1 MIIGEDQ
8 NGLVKI
14 WINRPCDGYYLRW
27 WYNGWHYWWFL
38 PGTISFDTEG
48 ENYYTLGTQKIAMG
62 SGQINYSQCQAIRT
76 ILNAIDIYIW
86 TDVGWKS
93 TRLERVSV
101 IVYDNKVNGY
111 EIEFVMIM
119 GSRRISD
126 SGYSPIIIIPGL
138 PPMPYV
144 PACGT
149 VTIGTQTWFACNYD
163 INYPGSKVYN
173 DDEANRSVYGGLY
186 TRNQIISSG
195 FVPTGWHVPSLAE
208 WVTLIN
214 YVGAATAGG
223 KLKEIGTTRW
233 LTPNTG
239 AVDAWGF
246 TAVGNGFY
254 YLGTFWELGQ
264 SANFWAS
271 DGLVIISYTS
281 AGITVTPFV
290 LIIPTAYIGVRLIS
304 DTIVPVTYGVLY
316 NWYAAT
322 YNIGGASIAPTG
334 WHVPSNAEWAT
345 LVTTLGGAAVA
356 GDALKESGEIHWDVG
371 NTGTNTSGFTA
382 LGAGYRLAEDGSFGL
397 QILSTVFHSTENYI
411 FGGTGALLLFYNST
425 WALPI
430 NFGDNPTVQKKLG
443 GSIRCLL
450 DGVDPADPGT
460 VTDIDG
466 NIYPTVKI
474 GTQVW
479 MAENL
484 KVTKYNDVTPIPE
497 VTDNAAWAAL
507 ITGARCYY
515 NNTP

>member
-1 MIIGEDQ
+1 M
-8 NGLVKI
+8 
-14 WINRPCDGYYLRW
+14 PF
-27 WYNGWHYWWFL
+27 GWHL
-38 PGTISFDTEG
+38 PSI
-48 ENYYTLGTQKIAMG
+48 
-62 SGQINYSQCQAIRT
+62 
-76 ILNAIDIYIW
+76 
-86 TDVGWKS
+86 
-93 TRLERVSV
+93 
-101 IVYDNKVNGY
+101 
-111 EIEFVMIM
+111 
-119 GSRRISD
+119 
-126 SGYSPIIIIPGL
+126 
-138 PPMPYV
+138 
-144 PACGT
+144 
-149 VTIGTQTWFACNYD
+149 
-163 INYPGSKVYN
+163 
-173 DDEANRSVYGGLY
+173 
-186 TRNQIISSG
+186 
-195 FVPTGWHVPSLAE
+195 AE
-208 WVTLIN
+208 WTVLIN
-214 YVGAATAGG
+214 YVGTLLTAGG

-233 LTPNTG
+233 SAPNTG
-239 AVDAWGF
+239 ATDDFGF

-322 YNIGGASIAPTG
+322 YNVGGASIAPTG

-411 FGGTGALLLFYNST
+411 FGGTGALLLFYNSA

-450 DGVDPADPGT
+450 DGVDPADHGT

-484 KVTKYNDVTPIPE
+484 KVTKYNDGTDIPE

>member
-173 DDEANRSVYGGLY
+173 DNEANRALYGGLY
-186 TRNQIISSG
+186 SWNHVNSPG
-195 FVPTGWHVPSLAE
+195 FMPFGWHLPSIAE
-208 WVTLIN
+208 WTVLIN
-214 YVGAATAGG
+214 YVGTLLTAGG

-233 LTPNTG
+233 SAPNTG
-239 AVDAWGF
+239 ATDDFGF

-254 YLGTFWELGQ
+254 YLSTFWELGQ

-271 DGLVIISYTS
+271 DGVVKISYTS

-290 LIIPTAYIGVRLIS
+290 FIIPTAIYGVRLIS
-304 DTIVPVTYGVLY
+304 DTVVITKYGLLY
-316 NWYAAT
+316 NWHA
-322 YNIGGASIAPTG
+322 YNTGLLAPTG
-334 WHVPSNAEWAT
+334 CHVPTRAEWVT
-345 LVTTLGGAAVA
+345 LDTTLGGSWQA
-356 GDALKESGEIHWDVG
+356 GGFLKERGTVNWLTP
-371 NTGTNTSGFTA
+371 NTDATNDYNFTA
-382 LGAGYRLAEDGSFGL
+382 LPAGLRDGYNGAFQWRGERTEFIGSGAWPGSLNYELEYNFPFSQSMWWANQNEYERNGYS
-397 QILSTVFHSTENYI
+397 V
-411 FGGTGALLLFYNST
+411 
-425 WALPI
+425 
-430 NFGDNPTVQKKLG
+430 
-443 GSIRCLL
+443 RCFL
-450 DGVDPADPGT
+450 DGVDPANPGT

-466 NIYPTVKI
+466 NVYRTIKI
-474 GTQVW
+474 GTQVI
-479 MAENL
+479 MASNL
-484 KVTKYNDVTPIPE
+484 KVTRYNDGSAIPE
-497 VTDNAAWAAL
+497 VTSNAAWIAL
-507 ITGARCYY
+507 NTGARCWY
-515 NNTP
+515 NNIPE